1 MRKRERRLD
10 LLNVN
15 RKKTRGE
22 VKKKESEE
30 DCEERGGGGGE
41 QSQKRKMR
49 HVK

>member
-22 VKKKESEE
+22 VKKESEE

-49 HVK
+49 HAK

>member
-22 VKKKESEE
+22 VKKKKVRRTVKKEE
-30 DCEERGGGGGE
+30 EGE
-41 QSQKRKMR
+41 GSKARKGR
-49 HVK
+49 